1 MKSLAFISFLLLL
14 NNLNSQ
20 SQLSFKFID
29 QEKNKPIPGLTISI
43 NNELKTT
50 NSSGIIQ
57 YESQDEVIEIK
68 TQNSLYYLDT
78 VLTILSNVNT
88 YEFVLP
94 LKVLL
99 NTIEKNEYGL
109 VKRELSIINLTQKDI
124 LNTPTLLG
132 EKDPL
137 KTLQLVAGVSNGQEG
152 SSYIYVRGGNPGENL
167 ILLDDVPLTVSSHIL
182 GMISNIN
189 PNIIDNV
196 KFYKAGFPSE
206 YGNRLS
212 SVIDIKTKDAN
223 YSTRSFQAN
232 IGILSS
238 SLDYSTP
245 LKSDKVSLFTSIKT
259 SPLPVFKEI
268 YDLIKSSNSDFK
280 SYQNYYFFD
289 TYNKVSFNP
298 NKKLSGMISFF
309 KSWDKTKDNFIDMPG
324 DLYEIGAITK
334 SNSFSKWDNYF
345 VASKFKYRF
354 NNFNAI
360 HFFANVSKQGLFIES
375 DDNFKVFSNQQLFQ
389 YENYIKTER
398 IGAKYTKFFNNNV
411 SVDVGILFESNGYR
425 NFEYIKIPN
434 KTPTERIFEET
445 QMIGSGYI
453 NFKGKLL
460 KNKLNLNAGLRY
472 NSISRVDEKS
482 FKNVEPRLDL
492 TYSLLSYFDIS
503 LAASKMSQQSH
514 LLTRENIGLPYQI
527 WLASN
532 KNINPGL
539 SNQIGLGVVFH
550 KNDLYISGDVYHKES
565 INLVQANKGQN
576 ILIVET
582 NGVETTRDGIGKSY
596 GFEFTISKIFE
607 SFGKATL
614 NYTLSKSTLLFA
626 ELNKGNEF
634 PNFGQRIHNL
644 NVTFDKQISSK
655 WSAQAGFFF
664 QSGYPFSI
672 PETIIP
678 SLESDN
684 FADGALNIGGFTS
697 IEDNILPFYKNE
709 ILFKNQYDISS
720 INNDRTKSHHR
731 LDLNFTKKIIKG
743 KSERALSFGIYN
755 VYFRKNPFSTYLSN
769 GPQESVLVNYTTNN
783 VRFYKA
789 SLSIF
794 NFVPYVSYRITI

>member
-1 MKSLAFISFLLLL
+1 MA
-14 NNLNSQ
+14 
-20 SQLSFKFID
+20 
-29 QEKNKPIPGLTISI
+29 
-43 NNELKTT
+43 
-50 NSSGIIQ
+50 
-57 YESQDEVIEIK
+57 
-68 TQNSLYYLDT
+68 
-78 VLTILSNVNT
+78 
-88 YEFVLP
+88 
-94 LKVLL
+94 
-99 NTIEKNEYGL
+99 
-109 VKRELSIINLTQKDI
+109 
-124 LNTPTLLG
+124 
-132 EKDPL
+132 
-137 KTLQLVAGVSNGQEG
+137 
-152 SSYIYVRGGNPGENL
+152 
-167 ILLDDVPLTVSSHIL
+167 
-182 GMISNIN
+182 
-189 PNIIDNV
+189 
-196 KFYKAGFPSE
+196 
-206 YGNRLS
+206 
-212 SVIDIKTKDAN
+212 
-223 YSTRSFQAN
+223 
-232 IGILSS
+232 
-238 SLDYSTP
+238 
-245 LKSDKVSLFTSIKT
+245 
-259 SPLPVFKEI
+259 
-268 YDLIKSSNSDFK
+268 
-280 SYQNYYFFD
+280 
-289 TYNKVSFNP
+289 
-298 NKKLSGMISFF
+298 
-309 KSWDKTKDNFIDMPG
+309 
-324 DLYEIGAITK
+324 
-334 SNSFSKWDNYF
+334 
-345 VASKFKYRF
+345 
-354 NNFNAI
+354 
-360 HFFANVSKQGLFIES
+360 
-375 DDNFKVFSNQQLFQ
+375 QQ
-389 YENYIKTER
+389 
-398 IGAKYTKFFNNNV
+398 FFNNNV

-503 LAASKMSQQSH
+503 FAASKMSQQSH

-550 KNDLYISGDVYHKES
+550 KNDLYISGDVYHKKS

-626 ELNKGNEF
+626 ELNKGNPF

-709 ILFKNQYDISS
+709 ILFNDQYDI
-720 INNDRTKSHHR
+720 
-731 LDLNFTKKIIKG
+731 
-743 KSERALSFGIYN
+743 E
-755 VYFRKNPFSTYLSN
+755 SN
-769 GPQESVLVNYTTNN
+769 CLCYICC
-783 VRFYKA
+783 
-789 SLSIF
+789 IF
-794 NFVPYVSYRITI
+794 C